1 VPRMAGGVC
10 GATRAEDARVSR
22 PADPLHDRARTLS
35 GLLDRLGLGWDH
47 LEPFG
52 WHCGKLD
59 LAALDAILRRPRG
72 RYVNV
77 TSTTPTPLGE
87 GKTITAIGLGMALW
101 RAGRPAT
108 VTLRQPSLAP
118 IFGVKG
124 GGAGGGRAALTPAD
138 RINLNL
144 TGDLHAIAAAHNL
157 IAALLENH
165 LGRALTP
172 RIDPATISW
181 GRVLDVGDRAL
192 RRIRTGIGQRWVLER
207 ESGFELTAASELM
220 AIVSLATGIEDLR
233 ERLARVVVGFD
244 ASGRPVS
251 ARDLGASGAT
261 AALLT
266 DALRPNVV
274 ATCEG
279 TPAFVHTGPFANIAH
294 GNSSVLADLA
304 ALGTAQYVITES
316 GFGAD
321 AGAEKLFDIKC
332 RDPRLRPD
340 ASVLVCSL
348 RALKL
353 QSGRFEA
360 KPGRPLPAGLL
371 APDEEALRAGSSNL
385 KAHVEIL
392 HKFGM
397 QVVVAINRFPE
408 DTPRELAELV
418 DLAQACGAESA
429 VVSQAFSLGGEGC
442 EELAAR
448 VAEACDRG
456 SDFHAL
462 YPLSAP
468 LCDKIETIAREI
480 YGADG
485 VDYDPEARSALER
498 FEQLGFGE
506 LPVCVAKT
514 QYSLSHDPRLFGRPR
529 GFRLPVRGAR
539 LAAGAGY
546 VYVLAGDI
554 VRLPGLPAV
563 PAALRLDV
571 DPLGRVK
578 GLT

>member
-1 VPRMAGGVC
+1 MSASN
-10 GATRAEDARVSR
+10 GAF
-22 PADPLHDRARTLS
+22 PDRARALS
-35 GLLDRLGLGWDH
+35 GLLDRLGLGWDQ

-52 WHCGKLD
+52 WHAGKLE
-59 LAALDAILRRPRG
+59 LAAVDEILRRPRG

-87 GKTITAIGLGMALW
+87 GKTVTAIGLGMAMW
-101 RAGRPAT
+101 RAGRRAT

-118 IFGVKG
+118 IFGIKG

-157 IAALLENH
+157 LAALLENH
-165 LGRALTP
+165 LGRGLTP
-172 RIDPATISW
+172 RIDPAGISW

-192 RRIRTGIGQRWVLER
+192 RRIRTGIDQRWAIER
-207 ESGFELTAASELM
+207 ETGFELTAASEVM
-220 AIVSLATGIEDLR
+220 AIVSMATGIEDLR
-233 ERLARVVVGFD
+233 KRLSNVVVGFD

-251 ARDLGASGAT
+251 ARDLGASGAM

-304 ALGTAQYVITES
+304 ALGTAEYVITES

-321 AGAEKLFDIKC
+321 SGAEKLFDIKC

-353 QSGRFEA
+353 QSGRFEV

-371 APDEEALRAGSSNL
+371 APDAEALRAGSCNL
-385 KAHVEIL
+385 KAHIEIL
-392 HKFGM
+392 HRFGM
-397 QVVVAINRFPE
+397 PVVVAINRFPE

-418 DLAQACGAESA
+418 DLAVASGAQSA
-429 VVSQAFSLGGEGC
+429 VVSQAFARGGEGC
-442 EELAAR
+442 DELAAR
-448 VAEACDRG
+448 VAEACARG
-456 SDFHAL
+456 SHFRAL
-462 YPLSAP
+462 YPLSAR
-468 LCDKIETIAREI
+468 LSDKIETIAREI

-485 VDYDPEARSALER
+485 VDYDSEARSALER
-498 FEQLGFGE
+498 FEHLGFGE

-514 QYSLSHDPRLFGRPR
+514 QYSLSHDPRLLGRPR

-563 PAALRLDV
+563 PAALQLDV
-571 DPLGRVK
+571 DPLGQVK

>member
-1 VPRMAGGVC
+1 MAGGSR
-10 GATRAEDARVSR
+10 GATLAESPLTSF
-22 PADPLHDRARTLS
+22 PANALADRARALS
-35 GLLDRLGLGWDH
+35 GLLERLGLGWDQ

-52 WHCGKLD
+52 WYSAKLE
-59 LAALDAILRRPRG
+59 LTALEAILRRPRG

-87 GKTITAIGLGMALW
+87 GKTITAIGLGMALS
-101 RAGRPAT
+101 RAGCRAT

-124 GGAGGGRAALTPAD
+124 GGAGAGRAALVPAD

-144 TGDLHAIAAAHNL
+144 TGDQHAIAAAHNL
-157 IAALLENH
+157 LAALLDNH
-165 LGRALTP
+165 LGRGAAP
-172 RIDPATISW
+172 RIEPAAIAW
-181 GRVLDVGDRAL
+181 NRVLDVGDRAL
-192 RRIRTGIGQRWVLER
+192 RRVRTGIEQRLALER
-207 ESGFELTAASELM
+207 ETGFELTAASEVM
-220 AIVSLATGIEDLR
+220 AIVSLATGIDDLR
-233 ERLARVVVGFD
+233 RRLAGIVVGFD
-244 ASGRPVS
+244 TQGAPVT
-251 ARDLGASGAT
+251 AGGLGASGAM

-266 DALRPNVV
+266 DALRPNLVG
-274 ATCEG
+274 TCEG

-294 GNSSVLADLA
+294 GNSSAIADLA
-304 ALGTAQYVITES
+304 ALGTSEYVITES

-321 AGAEKLFDIKC
+321 CGAEKLFDIKC

-340 ASVLVCSL
+340 ASVLVCTL

-353 QSGRFEA
+353 QSGRFDV
-360 KPGRPLPAGLL
+360 KPGRPLPVGLL
-371 APDEEALRAGSSNL
+371 APDAEALRAGSCNL
-385 KAHVEIL
+385 KAHIEIL
-392 HKFGM
+392 HKFGIP
-397 QVVVAINRFPE
+397 VVVAVNRFPE
-408 DTPRELAELV
+408 DSERELEELV
-418 DLAQACGAESA
+418 ELALASGAESA
-429 VVSQAFSLGGEGC
+429 VVSQAFARGSEGC
-442 EELAAR
+442 AELALR
-448 VAEACDRG
+448 VAEACERG
-456 SDFHAL
+456 SDFRCL
-462 YPLSAP
+462 YPLSSP
-468 LCDKIETIAREI
+468 LGEKIETLAREV

-485 VDYDPEARSALER
+485 VDYDPEARAALDH

-514 QYSLSHDPRLFGRPR
+514 QYSLSHDPRLLGRPR

-563 PAALRLDV
+563 PAALKLDV
-571 DPLGRVK
+571 DARGRVT